1 MRRHLVILLLFAMPL
16 QSAWA
21 AGAAGGGHDEK
32 GAHAAHRGHEHAP
45 SVNGNAAVAADGQ
58 PVHANDG
65 DACERLAASAVLSSQ
80 PNLPLPKGAPHMR
93 GETRRYV

>member
-1 MRRHLVILLLFAMPL
+1 MRRHFVILLLFAMPL

-21 AGAAGGGHDEK
+21 AGAAGGSHDDN
-32 GAHAAHRGHEHAP
+32 GVHAAHRVHERA
-45 SVNGNAAVAADGQ
+45 SSENCNAAVPANGQ
-58 PVHANDG
+58 PVHRADG
-65 DACERLAASAVLSSQ
+65 DARRRLAASAVLSSQ